1 MTTMQKFKAYFGMV
15 PPSEYEDDY
24 LDEPGPGP
32 VRAQRERSYRDEYY
46 GDTSFRDTSFR
57 DTSYGDDEYA
67 DPGYREPAPAYPEE
81 RRYAAHG
88 GSEGAAPRRPAAPTG
103 PSYAAPTYNGPS
115 YSGAHDGPGYESG
128 YSGAPEYTYAGGR
141 AGAEVPPERPR
152 PRLEPLQRSGGAT
165 LRTARPAGGPDQ
177 HGELERVFAD
187 GPLHKITTLRPSD
200 YGEARTIG
208 ERFRDGNPVIMD
220 LVNMSNA
227 DAKRLV
233 DFAAGLAFALRGSF
247 DKVATKVF
255 LLSPADVDV
264 SPEDRRK
271 IAETGF
277 YNQS

>member
-15 PPSEYEDDY
+15 PPSDYEDDY
-24 LDEPGPGP
+24 LEDSNVMPARSAPRERAYRDDYYGQGSFRDGRYAADRFEADRFAEDRYADERERFAEDRYADERYEAERRVAGGEYAYAGPM
-32 VRAQRERSYRDEYY
+32 RAERERS
-46 GDTSFRDTSFR
+46 SVS
-57 DTSYGDDEYA
+57 
-67 DPGYREPAPAYPEE
+67 
-81 RRYAAHG
+81 
-88 GSEGAAPRRPAAPTG
+88 
-103 PSYAAPTYNGPS
+103 
-115 YSGAHDGPGYESG
+115 
-128 YSGAPEYTYAGGR
+128 
-141 AGAEVPPERPR
+141 
-152 PRLEPLQRSGGAT
+152 RLEPLPRSAAGMRAAAVSRSVATNDQR
-165 LRTARPAGGPDQ
+165 
-177 HGELERVFAD
+177 ELDRIFAD

-220 LVNMSNA
+220 LVDMSND

-277 YNQS
+277 YNHS

>member
-15 PPSEYEDDY
+15 PPGEYEDDY
-24 LDEPGPGP
+24 LEEPGGP
-32 VRAQRERSYRDEYY
+32 MRAGRAYRDDYY
-46 GDTSFRDTSFR
+46 G
-57 DTSYGDDEYA
+57 EPA
-67 DPGYREPAPAYPEE
+67 YREPGFREGPRDADFAYVDDRRFPAEFDQQGF
-81 RRYAAHG
+81 G
-88 GSEGAAPRRPAAPTG
+88 GNGYDMN
-103 PSYAAPTYNGPS
+103 SY
-115 YSGAHDGPGYESG
+115 DGGGYEPV
-128 YSGAPEYTYAGGR
+128 PEYAYAGGR
-141 AGAEVPPERPR
+141 HAGEPVERMR
-152 PRLEPLQRSGGAT
+152 PQRLEPLQRSGMRAAGVP
-165 LRTARPAGGPDQ
+165 RPPMNADER
-177 HGELERVFAD
+177 ELERVFAD
-187 GPLHKITTLRPSD
+187 GPLQKITTLRPSD

-220 LVNMSNA
+220 LVDMSND

-277 YNQS
+277 YNHS

>member
-24 LDEPGPGP
+24 LEEPAAPRP
-32 VRAQRERSYRDEYY
+32 TARERAYRDDYY
-46 GDTSFRDTSFR
+46 GDGSAFRDGA
-57 DTSYGDDEYA
+57 YLDEYRDDYRDA
-67 DPGYREPAPAYPEE
+67 GYREAGYRDAGYDGAYREADMGYVEE
-81 RRYAAHG
+81 RRFVANG
-88 GSEGAAPRRPAAPTG
+88 GYE
-103 PSYAAPTYNGPS
+103 
-115 YSGAHDGPGYESG
+115 PGYA
-128 YSGAPEYTYAGGR
+128 GAPEYTYAGGR
-141 AGAEVPPERPR
+141 HGEPSVDRMRPVG
-152 PRLEPLQRSGGAT
+152 RLEPLQRSSSAN
-165 LRTARPAGGPDQ
+165 LRAAASGRPGPGSDQ
-177 HGELERVFAD
+177 RELERVFAD
-187 GPLHKITTLRPSD
+187 GPLHKITTLRPAD

-220 LVNMSNA
+220 LVDMSND

-255 LLSPADVDV
+255 LLSPGDIDV

-277 YNQS
+277 YNHS

>member
-15 PPSEYEDDY
+15 PPGDYEDDY
-24 LDEPGPGP
+24 LEEPGGP
-32 VRAQRERSYRDEYY
+32 VRGGRPYRDDYY
-46 GDTSFRDTSFR
+46 DQ
-57 DTSYGDDEYA
+57 A
-67 DPGYREPAPAYPEE
+67 PYREPAFREGPRDADYAYVDD
-81 RRYAAHG
+81 RRF
-88 GSEGAAPRRPAAPTG
+88 
-103 PSYAAPTYNGPS
+103 
-115 YSGAHDGPGYESG
+115 
-128 YSGAPEYTYAGGR
+128 APEFEPQAYEVPAEYAYAGVR
-141 AGAEVPPERPR
+141 HAGEPVERMR
-152 PRLEPLQRSGGAT
+152 TAHRLEPLQRTGLRGAGVV
-165 LRTARPAGGPDQ
+165 RTAATPDQ
-177 HGELERVFAD
+177 RELEQVFAD

-220 LVNMSNA
+220 LVDMTND

-277 YNQS
+277 YNHS

>member
-32 VRAQRERSYRDEYY
+32 VRAVPRERSYRDEYY
-46 GDTSFRDTSFR
+46 GDVSYRDEVAGEGYGEFREVGFR
-57 DTSYGDDEYA
+57 ERDGYG
-67 DPGYREPAPAYPEE
+67 EE
-81 RRYAAHG
+81 RRYAAAG
-88 GSEGAAPRRPAAPTG
+88 YEFEAG
-103 PSYAAPTYNGPS
+103 YAA
-115 YSGAHDGPGYESG
+115 
-128 YSGAPEYTYAGGR
+128 APEYAYAGSVR
-141 AGAEVPPERPR
+141 AAVEHGPERVR
-152 PRLEPLQRSGGAT
+152 PARLEPLQRSSSAT
-165 LRTARPAGGPDQ
+165 LRAASGPRGVESR
-177 HGELERVFAD
+177 GELERVFAD

-220 LVNMSNA
+220 LVNMSND

-255 LLSPADVDV
+255 LLSPADIDV
-264 SPEDRRK
+264 SAEDRRK

>member
-24 LDEPGPGP
+24 LEEPGAPRG
-32 VRAQRERSYRDEYY
+32 RGYRDDYY
-46 GDTSFRDTSFR
+46 GEPAYREGPRDADYAFV
-57 DTSYGDDEYA
+57 DDRAYVDDRRYPGEYEAPATYPAGGYEPAYEQVPEYA
-67 DPGYREPAPAYPEE
+67 
-81 RRYAAHG
+81 
-88 GSEGAAPRRPAAPTG
+88 
-103 PSYAAPTYNGPS
+103 
-115 YSGAHDGPGYESG
+115 
-128 YSGAPEYTYAGGR
+128 YAGGR
-141 AGAEVPPERPR
+141 HSGDPGRPAG
-152 PRLEPLQRSGGAT
+152 RLEPLQRGAA
-165 LRTARPAGGPDQ
+165 LRAAPMRPVAVQTDQ
-177 HGELERVFAD
+177 RELETVFAD

-200 YGEARTIG
+200 YSEARTIG

-220 LVNMSNA
+220 LVDMSND

-277 YNQS
+277 YNHS